1 MVEVSG
7 SAVLR
12 RTSASWAASLKGLS
26 PACPSRHSE
35 GPLHSSGDQDK
46 SQGLL
51 RTARPPHPPAPQL
64 ITGAVC
70 FSPRLI
76 LDSRLSCLA
85 AILSLFPNL
94 SPASPG
100 CADVDEAALPLAL
113 WGVPFTRAW
122 KWHPG
127 CCRNSEVASRSILRP
142 ESGRLFDQH
151 LLSQAVLGVDLEWLP
166 AGHPKLSSVHWC
178 F

>member
-1 MVEVSG
+1 MLPRAGAVLVEVSG
-7 SAVLR
+7 RAVLC
-12 RTSASWAASLKGLS
+12 RTLASWAASLKGLS

-35 GPLHSSGDQDK
+35 GPLHCSGDQDE

-51 RTARPPHPPAPQL
+51 PTARPPHPPAPQL
-64 ITGAVC
+64 ITGRCLLLPQAN
-70 FSPRLI
+70 FRLT
-76 LDSRLSCLA
+76 

-100 CADVDEAALPLAL
+100 CADMDEAILPLAL

-142 ESGRLFDQH
+142 ESGRLFGQH
-151 LLSQAVLGVDLEWLP
+151 LLS
-166 AGHPKLSSVHWC
+166 
-178 F
+178 